1 MQDPFKPNSKIY
13 KILVADDNQ
22 SDAEILSQL
31 LRDNG
36 YECILAH
43 NGIDALES
51 GIRHFPDLIL
61 LDVDMP
67 GENGYE
73 VARQL
78 KAHKSTRMVP
88 IIMLTALSELGAK
101 LEGLEAGVDD
111 FITKPYRQVEL
122 LTRIRSLLRVK
133 SLNDQLDDV
142 ENIVFTLARI
152 IEAKDSYTL
161 GHADRVSRY
170 SVLLGKLLK
179 RSEAELEILDKG
191 GVLHDIGKMAIPDSI
206 LLKPGSL
213 TREEF
218 DIMKTHPVTG
228 CSICERL
235 RSAQDALPLIRH
247 HHEKLDGSGY
257 PDGLKRDEIPVL
269 VRIVTISD
277 IYDALTTRRSYKDAW
292 TLDKTFSVM
301 YEEVKRGWWD
311 GDILRTWEKFVRS
324 EDFNTMVTRKIH
336 VKTASGH

>member
-1 MQDPFKPNSKIY
+1 MDDLFKPHAKPK

-31 LRDNG
+31 LKDNG
-36 YECILAH
+36 YECLLAH
-43 NGIDALES
+43 NGIDTLEA
-51 GIRHFPDLIL
+51 GIKHFPDLIL

-78 KAHKSTRMVP
+78 KAHKNTRMVP

-111 FITKPYRQVEL
+111 YLTKPYRPVEL
-122 LTRIRSLLRVK
+122 LTRIRSFLRVK
-133 SLNDQLDDV
+133 ALNDHLDDA
-142 ENIVFTLARI
+142 ESIIFTLARI
-152 IEAKDSYTL
+152 IEAKDSYTM

-170 SVLLGKLLK
+170 SVLLGKILK
-179 RSEAELEILDKG
+179 RSEAEIEILDKG

-206 LLKPGSL
+206 LLKPGAL
-213 TREEF
+213 TKEEF
-218 DIMKTHPVTG
+218 DIMKTHPLTG
-228 CSICERL
+228 CTICERL
-235 RSAQDALPLIRH
+235 RSAKDAIPLIRH

-269 VRIVTISD
+269 VRIVTIAD

-292 TLDKTFSVM
+292 PVDKTFEVM

-311 GDILRTWEKFVRS
+311 GDILRIWEKFVKS
-324 EDFNTMVTRKIH
+324 DEFNTMITRRIH
-336 VKTASGH
+336 VKSAIGH